1 MTLWDEQFESHDA
14 LPALKQATEQL
25 DLVESKLED
34 TEQREAHARLRQVI
48 DYAREALGAVDPQL
62 VVMTALDQIHDHA
75 AQITTYL
82 QQYAEA
88 PQQVLLVIANSHA
101 DVILAQV
108 QSLRPLTTTEDVKGV
123 QATVSSFRRSIGQ
136 HARNIEAELATIE
149 GRSEKLGEQLT
160 VQEQTLE
167 ERLTTEAEVLDTRL
181 AVQETKVAAQETQID
196 SVVTTFQTQFSE
208 EQNQRTSQFSEVLE
222 KARTDGAEAIVEAKD
237 DIEKTVAEAQTL
249 AKSLV
254 DTTKATTD
262 TELKALRDDVAK
274 RVEELNELRAEAE
287 RAVGATG
294 SAVLAGGYQ
303 ETAKSEQRSAN
314 FWRVVS
320 VLAFVVATL
329 VAVYAVRYG
338 VTDEFKPSRFF
349 AKVTIG
355 LPIIALAYYAA
366 RESGKHRE
374 QARLNKQIELQLA
387 SLDAYL
393 RELPAKDR
401 HRIKGDLAEGFFTT
415 GFRAVE
421 AAARKARRKPKRDK
435 SGTNPDD
442 EG

>member
-14 LPALKQATEQL
+14 FPALKEATEQL

-62 VVMTALDQIHDHA
+62 VVMTALDQIRDHA

-88 PQQVLLVIANSHA
+88 PQQALLVNANSDA

-108 QSLRPLTTTEDVKGV
+108 QSLRPLTTTEDVKGL
-123 QATVSSFRRSIGQ
+123 QAAVSSFRRSIGQ
-136 HARNIEAELATIE
+136 HARNIEADLATVE

-160 VQEQTLE
+160 AQEQTLG
-167 ERLTTEAEVLDTRL
+167 ERLTTEAQALDTRL
-181 AVQETKVAAQETQID
+181 AAQETKVAAQETRID
-196 SVVTTFQTQFSE
+196 SVVATFQTQFSE

-222 KARTDGAEAIVEAKD
+222 KTRTDGAEAIVEAKD
-237 DIEKTVAEAQTL
+237 DIEKTVAEAQTR
-249 AKSLV
+249 AKGLV

-262 TELKALRDDVAK
+262 KELKELRDDVAK

-303 ETAKSEQRSAN
+303 KTAKSEQRSAN
-314 FWRVVS
+314 FWRGVS

-329 VAVYAVRYG
+329 VAVYAVRHG

-393 RELPAKDR
+393 RELPEADR
-401 HRIKGDLAEGFFTT
+401 HRIKGDLAEGFFKT
-415 GFRAVE
+415 GFRTVE
-421 AAARKARRKPKRDK
+421 AAARKVGREPKRDQ
-435 SGTNPDD
+435 SDTEPDD